1 MDLRKSKPGSLIRTS
16 KDIMSSKSQGSTDD
30 NILSS
35 DRVRDASVKP
45 QTSAHFKPIVKRAI
59 VSFSST
65 LSRGLSSK
73 DKSQNGIKSDSRKS
87 ISGNI
92 HSFYYPELTCPS
104 IKSSEGYLFNKTHI
118 RAASINLPKY
128 CGPMSKTFWF
138 TDAFTLTHN
147 AVRRIC
153 LDLYDI
159 LISFAGMS
167 VPLTSGDME
176 MFEKWW
182 KISYDFLKHFFEAE
196 TTIIFPWVEKA
207 EASKTCDVPRAMGKV
222 WALQLAVESAFQSV
236 SDAFAKIG
244 CDDENN
250 VYTEIYVTTDI
261 FLPLLIDYLED
272 QEKLLPAII
281 RSVFHLKDR
290 VKVDKV
296 LVEHFLGGPLTKET
310 RDLPHHNMILLVRW
324 ITNPQQLSSWLTKN
338 LAPKAQSR
346 YAHWFNLYDLE
357 HASYVRYFRERANIL
372 QSSPHSISGLKL
384 SVPTTNVSTLLQE
397 TSPENALNPLAG
409 ISNDLEEQAEEQSN
423 PNKNSKPAYKQG
435 IQLLEPVVQ
444 EFHFS

>member
-1 MDLRKSKPGSLIRTS
+1 MPSE
-16 KDIMSSKSQGSTDD
+16 SQVSAGD
-30 NILSS
+30 NILSR
-35 DRVRDASVKP
+35 DRVRDAAVKP
-45 QTSAHFKPIVKRAI
+45 QANAHLKPIVKRAI

-65 LSRGLSSK
+65 LSRGLPCK
-73 DKSQNGIKSDSRKS
+73 DKSHNGFKSDSRKS

-128 CGPMSKTFWF
+128 CGPLSKTFWF

-159 LISFAGMS
+159 LVSLAGMS

-176 MFEKWW
+176 MFGKWW
-182 KISYDFLKHFFEAE
+182 SISYDFLEHFFEAE
-196 TTIIFPWVEKA
+196 TTILFPWVEKA
-207 EASKTCDVPRAMGKV
+207 EASKTCDAPRAMGKV
-222 WALQLAVESAFQSV
+222 WALQLAVENAFQSV

-244 CDDENN
+244 CEDENI
-250 VYTEIYVTTDI
+250 VYTQIYVTTDT
-261 FLPLLIDYLED
+261 FLPLLIEYMED

-296 LVEHFLGGPLTKET
+296 LVEYFLGGPLAKET

-324 ITNPQQLSSWLTKN
+324 ITNPQQLSSWLVNN
-338 LAPKAQSR
+338 LVPKAQSR
-346 YAHWFNLYDLE
+346 YSHWFNLYDLE
-357 HASYVRYFRERANIL
+357 HASYVRFLKERANVL
-372 QSSPHSISGLKL
+372 QSSLQSNSGLKL
-384 SVPTTNVSTLLQE
+384 SVLPSSISTLQQKPSTE
-397 TSPENALNPLAG
+397 SALNSLAA
-409 ISNDLEEQAEEQSN
+409 ISNDLEEQAEEQSI
-423 PNKNSKPAYKQG
+423 PRKNSKATSKQR
-435 IQLLEPVVQ
+435 IQLLEPVVH
-444 EFHFS
+444 EFYFS